1 VKRSATSD
9 ASNPTGITSN
19 VPTGTRTSTEVSIT
33 ISRTAGTGGACN
45 KLVQENMV
53 ACYDEMTIQEGC
65 CSKNCSAALAAMLDG
80 GCLAEVTLAA
90 CQNNVTYGML
100 SNQLTNTMRR
110 CLPASSIST
119 CTGLAAA
126 SDRGNLV
133 EITKDLSAATGALL
147 AGNGTTMPKTN
158 GATGTA
164 ADALSLLALAVAAL
178 FVL

>member
-1 VKRSATSD
+1 
-9 ASNPTGITSN
+9 
-19 VPTGTRTSTEVSIT
+19 
-33 ISRTAGTGGACN
+33 
-45 KLVQENMV
+45 
-53 ACYDEMTIQEGC
+53 
-65 CSKNCSAALAAMLDG
+65 MLDG